1 MDAILII
8 EDKERDEVTL
18 MPLIN
23 VSITS
28 EPISHAC
35 FDPAESTFVTVTS
48 EQRKDEISPEELENK
63 LLNLYLKLVSAK

>member
-1 MDAILII
+1 MDALLFI
-8 EDKERDEVTL
+8 EDKERDEITL
-18 MPLIN
+18 MPLTN

-28 EPISHAC
+28 EPISYAK
-35 FDPAESTFVTVTS
+35 FDPAELTFVTVTS